1 LQYGTDPVHP
11 SQLRNQRYQIL
22 KIGIMEMKYEDRITK
37 QIRESLEVKDKM
49 LHSGS
54 LIQGIDRVVSM
65 IVNCYHDH
73 GKVLFCGNGGS
84 AADAQHLSA
93 ELSGRFR
100 KNRPPLFAE
109 ALHVNTSFLTAVGN
123 DFGYDQV
130 FARMLE
136 AMGKQGDILVAIS
149 TSGNSPNVVAAA
161 RQAQK
166 MGIIVVG
173 LTGGDGGELSNLCTV
188 ELKIPSRDTARIQ
201 EGHILTG
208 HIVCELVEAELFPD
222 A

>member
-1 LQYGTDPVHP
+1 MRFKDH
-11 SQLRNQRYQIL
+11 
-22 KIGIMEMKYEDRITK
+22 ITK
-37 QIRESLEVKDKM
+37 NIRDSVAVKEQM
-49 LHSGS
+49 LRAEEI
-54 LIQGIDRVVSM
+54 LTGIDTVVRM
-65 IVNCYHDH
+65 MEKCYRLH

-123 DFGYDQV
+123 DFGYEHV

-136 AMGKQGDILVAIS
+136 AMGGQGDILVAIS

-161 RQAQK
+161 RKAREIG
-166 MGIIVVG
+166 MDVVA
-173 LTGGDGGELSNLCTV
+173 LTGGDGGQLGKYGTV
-188 ELKIPSRDTARIQ
+188 EIRIPSSDTARIQ
-201 EGHILTG
+201 EGHMLAG
-208 HIVCELVEAELFPD
+208 HIICELVEAVIFPD
-222 A
+222 E